1 MSGRTLMNGRYEL
14 EHAPVPGG
22 AMGQVWFGR
31 DTRLDRE
38 VAVKFIRFPDDGRDE
53 VLVRRFHRESR
64 VMARLEHPG
73 VPAAYDW
80 GEDRDRPFLVMQ
92 RVRGITVHDLVSE
105 QVTLPI
111 GWAAAIA
118 AQVCAVLSAAHAAKL
133 VHRDLKPANLMVEPT
148 GTVKVLDFGLSV
160 APTLTDFSKITHSGQ
175 SPGTPAYMAPE
186 QLLDGKEPGP
196 ASDLYALGCTLHE
209 MVCGER
215 PFTGSTSYHLMNQ
228 HVRDNPPALRDV
240 CPEVPARLERLVLD
254 LLAKRPEDRPASAEV
269 VYERLLPFV
278 RNLGTLAGVLDPPS
292 QPSPIR
298 MYAGVLSR
306 VFAEAPPDTPPRHRP
321 ATDIVDTTPAGDDG
335 PDDGSSRQ
343 SRLEL
348 ADMWFDRGDYPN
360 AARAY
365 ADIATELDPS
375 QDADRALHCGKRE
388 ATCYSR
394 VGDGHRALRKL
405 EQLLRDLLPVLEAGD
420 TRITQLQKDIGLL
433 QLGAGRRH
441 EARRTFGGLPRD
453 R

>member
-1 MSGRTLMNGRYEL
+1 
-14 EHAPVPGG
+14 
-22 AMGQVWFGR
+22 MGQVWFGR

-73 VPAAYDW
+73 VPAVYDW
-80 GEDRDRPFLVMQ
+80 GEDGDRPFLVMQ

-118 AQVCAVLSAAHAAKL
+118 AQVCAVLSAAHAARL
-133 VHRDLKPANLMVEPT
+133 VHRDLKPANLMVEPS

-160 APTLTDFSKITHSGQ
+160 APTLSDFSKITHSGQ

-228 HVRDNPPALRDV
+228 HARDNPPALRDLR
-240 CPEVPARLERLVLD
+240 PEVPARLERLVLD

-278 RNLGTLAGVLDPPS
+278 SNLGTLAGVINPRS

-306 VFAEAPPDTPPRHRP
+306 VFADAPPDVPPRHRS
-321 ATDIVDTTPAGDDG
+321 ATDAVDIEPTGDGATDDG
-335 PDDGSSRQ
+335 DNPE
-343 SRLEL
+343 SRLQL

-360 AARAY
+360 AGRAY
-365 ADIATELDPS
+365 ADIATELDTS
-375 QDADRALHCGKRE
+375 EDADRLLYCGKRE

-405 EQLLRDLLPVLEAGD
+405 EQLLRDFLPVLETGD
-420 TRITQLQKDIGLL
+420 TRIAQLQREIGLL
-433 QLGAGRRH
+433 QLSTGQRR
-441 EARRTFGGLPRD
+441 EARRTFGGLSREQ
-453 R
+453 